1 MTIKQFFQHNRF
13 WGLVTVGS
21 FLPKHKTNQS
31 KTIIFE
37 KLILLAMKKIFFLF
51 VLLAVV
57 SCGGKDNPASGD
69 GGWYALPFYTS
80 STYSDADEFDRQHI
94 DEFFYSDGR
103 YGQSVVSNPGSEY
116 ELVSNG
122 PAWYRDEIDVIHIES
137 GNRVAYYTGFMYRTG
152 SSGAK
157 SRTLLYALSGGVMG
171 NVGFYASSPS
181 YYSYTKDGNKMVFT
195 QGSEKI
201 ILTLSGNSLTDDD
214 GNQWTK
220 FDPSKTY

>member
-1 MTIKQFFQHNRF
+1 M
-13 WGLVTVGS
+13 
-21 FLPKHKTNQS
+21 
-31 KTIIFE
+31 
-37 KLILLAMKKIFFLF
+37 
-51 VLLAVV
+51 
-57 SCGGKDNPASGD
+57 
-69 GGWYALPFYTS
+69 
-80 STYSDADEFDRQHI
+80 
-94 DEFFYSDGR
+94 
-103 YGQSVVSNPGSEY
+103 SNPGSEY

-122 PAWYRDEIDVIHIES
+122 PAWYRRNEIDVIHIES
-137 GNRVAYYTGFMYRTG
+137 GNRVAYYTGFMYKTG

-214 GNQWTK
+214 CNQWTK